1 MHGDQQMRRATES
14 SRFNAIVSGVSVAAV
29 RQLERMA
36 RLPVLGIVPVLLVAV
51 LLAPGSA
58 RASAQIS
65 FGTYVDMSYNN
76 GGTGPGS
83 TGSYPI
89 VQEINYLNGTLQS
102 APTQALVD
110 TSNGNLVA
118 YASANLYPAQLTL
131 QLGGDGTATTVGTTS
146 ALAETWDNLNFNL
159 RGANLTGVAPSTVM
173 GYLTLTVT
181 ATAAPSPLTSTGSPA
196 ATLTAYGVALYNT
209 ATFFPVLTGGDCGGA
224 VLVVCQGVIG
234 PGGSAGGGI
243 ALNGVI
249 EPISGFPALVTGQVQ
264 VKAPITLAQM
274 QAATSGISY
283 IAEIA
288 GSTTAAND
296 LGNLP
301 LNIDPSIT
309 LTGLYPGIT
318 VSTASGASYSPVPLP
333 ATAWLFG
340 SGLIGM
346 VAVTRRRRGVP
357 AA

>member
-1 MHGDQQMRRATES
+1 
-14 SRFNAIVSGVSVAAV
+14 
-29 RQLERMA
+29 
-36 RLPVLGIVPVLLVAV
+36 
-51 LLAPGSA
+51 
-58 RASAQIS
+58 
-65 FGTYVDMSYNN
+65 MSYNN

-110 TSNGNLVA
+110 TSDGNLVA

-159 RGANLTGVAPSTVM
+159 LGANLTGAGTEHGDGVPDAD
-173 GYLTLTVT
+173 GYGDGR
-181 ATAAPSPLTSTGSPA
+181 S
-196 ATLTAYGVALYNT
+196 LTAHLDGKPRHDAHRVWGRTVQYGD
-209 ATFFPVLTGGDCGGA
+209 VLSGAHGGDCGGA